1 MILFARRTMDR
12 LRRRPLG
19 RYRYVRLRW
28 RLLFAAIDFVGG
40 CVLRLVRAFP
50 LSLRERV
57 GVRGRQTH
65 VQPRDSRS
73 LSLEESMAGPSR
85 GSPHPSPLPM
95 GEGTRVVLLVQL
107 DHLGDAVLSTTLLP
121 PLRRRYPRASLE
133 VLTSPWNEELF
144 ALAPEVDRVHV
155 LAKSRFVRPRR
166 FGALAAMLWCG
177 WQLRRRKID
186 LAIDVR
192 GEFPI
197 AVLIWLSG
205 ARRRLGWNCGGG
217 GFLLTDSPAY
227 LAGRP
232 EVESRWALLAALGI
246 YPAPAEVFSPAVFPP
261 ATVRR
266 RVAQWLDH
274 AGQAVGV
281 GWAERSEPHPT
292 TGSGTHAHPGRHGP
306 ARFGGRLRIAV
317 HVGAG
322 TAAKQ
327 WPADH
332 WRELIARLVVRLEA
346 EVVLVGGRG
355 ERIIARRILEPS
367 PWETGDRR
375 LLPRPTF
382 GRCPPFGC
390 FAPKVPVPL
399 FPPGVI
405 DWTGQLGVGEL
416 AAVLEQSD
424 LFVGA
429 DSGPAHLAAA
439 VGTPAVV
446 LFSGTNDPKQ
456 WRPWGTGVTVVRREV
471 RCSPCHR
478 ERCPLKDHPC
488 MRGLE
493 VEEVA
498 QAVEEA
504 SAGRVGRAQLAP
516 PREFTRSMV
525 GLAALDRPCLA
536 KGDRG

>member
-1 MILFARRTMDR
+1 MDR

-28 RLLFAAIDFVGG
+28 RLLFAAIDLVGG
-40 CVLRLVRAFP
+40 WLLRLVRAW
-50 LSLRERV
+50 RV
-57 GVRGRQTH
+57 ASGEWRV
-65 VQPRDSRS
+65 
-73 LSLEESMAGPSR
+73 
-85 GSPHPSPLPM
+85 SPLQE
-95 GEGTRVVLLVQL
+95 GEGASTILLVQL

-144 ALAPEVDRVHV
+144 ASAPEVDRVHV
-155 LAKSRFVRPRR
+155 LAKSRFVRPRC
-166 FGALAAMLWCG
+166 FGALTAMLWCG

-205 ARRRLGWNCGGG
+205 ARRRLGWHCGGG

-232 EVESRWALLAALGI
+232 EVESRWALLATLGI
-246 YPAPAEVFSPAVFPP
+246 YPAPGEVFSPAVSPP
-261 ATVRR
+261 ETVRR
-266 RVAQWLDH
+266 RVAQWLDT
-274 AGQAVGV
+274 AGQASSGTQGV
-281 GWAERSEPHPT
+281 GRVDGHRREALVGEPHHENSPEKWWGSLRSTHPT
-292 TGSGTHAHPGRHGP
+292 TAQ
-306 ARFGGRLRIAV
+306 FGGRLRIAA

-332 WRELIARLVVRLEA
+332 WRELIARLVVRLGA

-355 ERIIARRILEPS
+355 ERTIARRILDPS
-367 PWETGDRR
+367 PYS
-375 LLPRPTF
+375 
-382 GRCPPFGC
+382 
-390 FAPKVPVPL
+390 
-399 FPPGVI
+399 GVI

-416 AAVLEQSD
+416 AAVIEQSD

-446 LFSGTNDPKQ
+446 LFSGTNDPQQ
-456 WRPWGTGVTVVRREV
+456 WRPWGTGVMVVRREV

-478 ERCPLKDHPC
+478 ERCPLQCHPC

-504 SAGRVGRAQLAP
+504 SAGRVGRAQRAP
-516 PREFTRSMV
+516 PREFARKMV
-525 GLAALDRPCLA
+525 GLAALDPPYYAR
-536 KGDRG
+536 GDGG

>member
-1 MILFARRTMDR
+1 MDR

-40 CVLRLVRAFP
+40 WLLRLARTFPRSEARASCPCHAENTGKMPVLR
-50 LSLRERV
+50 
-57 GVRGRQTH
+57 T
-65 VQPRDSRS
+65 
-73 LSLEESMAGPSR
+73 
-85 GSPHPSPLPM
+85 SPLP
-95 GEGTRVVLLVQL
+95 EEEETRVILLVQL

-121 PLRRRYPRASLE
+121 PLRRRYPRVSLE

-144 ALAPEVDRVHV
+144 ASAPEVDRVHV
-155 LAKSRFVRPRR
+155 LAKNRFARPRH
-166 FGALAAMLWCG
+166 FGDLAAMLWCG

-186 LAIDVR
+186 LAIDAR
-192 GEFPI
+192 GDFPI
-197 AVLIWLSG
+197 ALLIWLSG
-205 ARRRLGWNCGGG
+205 ARRRLGWQCGGG

-227 LAGRP
+227 VAGRP
-232 EVESRWALLAALGI
+232 EVESRRALLATLGI
-246 YPAPAEVFSPAVFPP
+246 YPAPGEVFFPAVSPAE
-261 ATVRR
+261 AVRR
-266 RVAQWLDH
+266 RVAEWLDT
-274 AGQAVGV
+274 AGQAS
-281 GWAERSEPHPT
+281 RST
-292 TGSGTHAHPGRHGP
+292 RQ
-306 ARFGGRLRIAV
+306 LRIAV

-332 WRELIARLVVRLEA
+332 WRELIARLVVRLGA

-355 ERIIARRILEPS
+355 ERIIARRIIEPS
-367 PWETGDRR
+367 PY
-375 LLPRPTF
+375 
-382 GRCPPFGC
+382 
-390 FAPKVPVPL
+390 
-399 FPPGVI
+399 PGMI
-405 DWTGQLGVGEL
+405 DWTGQLGLEEL
-416 AAVLEQSD
+416 AAVIEQSD

-439 VGTPAVV
+439 VGTRTVV
-446 LFSGTNDPKQ
+446 LFSGTNDPRQ

-498 QAVEEA
+498 RAIEEA
-504 SAGRVGRAQLAP
+504 SVGGVGRAERDP
-516 PREFTRSMV
+516 PGEFSRRMA
-525 GLAALDRPCLA
+525 GLAATDSRYDTQ
-536 KGDRG
+536 GDRG